1 MDTEKGKPGQP
12 DCCSTSSCCCSPTQ
26 GGKKCCVRTVIFV
39 VIVLGALAVAVAAL
53 ASRCGWLGAGQ

>member
-1 MDTEKGKPGQP
+1 
-12 DCCSTSSCCCSPTQ
+12 
-26 GGKKCCVRTVIFV
+26 VRTVIFV